1 MANLRFNKVTKNVQN
16 ISFDCG
22 VHSINEYIKESYF
35 PMICQQAYTYSIESD
50 NVILGFYQILFR
62 DVVINDF
69 PENISDYDSEIKDGK
84 ITAAHIRF
92 IAIDKKFQRKKIG
105 TNVLQAII
113 KSIDDF
119 SNYMPIRVIT
129 IDALV
134 HLVDWYKQNG
144 FVKMINNSEGQDGFS
159 ESMYF
164 DCMKF
169 SDELMQYLELC
180 NM

>member
-113 KSIDDF
+113 
-119 SNYMPIRVIT
+119 IT